1 LAISSENT
9 QCVTAFRHQAVADRQ
24 VDELIG
30 IIKGVL
36 ADNVVTQ
43 DEVEFLLAWM
53 EANRKVAMLWPAKVL
68 YPRLAAALSGGAMQ
82 SSDAAEILSLL
93 RNTIGSAIIPDRNEP
108 SAQTST
114 RLPLSS
120 DSPVTFQGKYFCFTG
135 TFQSGTRSWCQA
147 QIEQR
152 GGICLNGIT
161 KKLNY
166 LVVGVTGNENWLHST
181 HGRKIEKAIAYQ
193 ESGCELAILSE
204 EHWYSQLQNGVSV
217 IDTPEIF
224 TAPVIVNEASIANDI
239 IPIITG
245 TGKFGIEV
253 AGVFTHQEQIARS
266 VISYGEEVANNGL
279 PALLRR
285 HPDGAISVEMSG
297 NITGYLSKYIAR
309 DFHAAL
315 IAGDLNEYAVFE
327 CCARILKHNGLYQIW
342 LDLPEDE

>member
-1 LAISSENT
+1 M
-9 QCVTAFRHQAVADRQ
+9 TAFRHQAVADRQ

-43 DEVEFLLAWM
+43 GEVEFLLAWM
-53 EANRKVAMLWPAKVL
+53 EANRKVALLWPAKVL
-68 YPRLAAALSGGAMQ
+68 YPRLAAALSEGAMQ
-82 SSDAAEILSLL
+82 SNDATEILILL
-93 RNTIGSAIIPDRNEP
+93 RNTIGSAVIPDTHDP
-108 SAQTST
+108 SAQPST
-114 RLPLSS
+114 RLPVNNN
-120 DSPVTFQGKYFCFTG
+120 SPVTFKGKYFCFTG

-166 LVVGVTGNENWLHST
+166 LVVGFTGNENWLHST

-193 ESGCELAILSE
+193 ESGCELTILSE
-204 EHWYSQLQNGVSV
+204 EHWYSHLHNVESAVSV
-217 IDTPEIF
+217 SEGITVP
-224 TAPVIVNEASIANDI
+224 TTVNTIAIANDI

-245 TGKFGIEV
+245 EGKFGIEV

-266 VISYGEEVANNGL
+266 VITYGEEFASDSL

-297 NITGYLSKYIAR
+297 SITGYLSKYIAR

-315 IAGDLNEYAVFE
+315 VAGDLNEYSVFE
-327 CCARILKHNGLYQIW
+327 CCARILLHNGLYQIW